1 MPSSKVVAAQLK
13 DKAGTRS
20 HPYLPE
26 QAFVEPHKSLEQKPT
41 GSRPN

>member
-20 HPYLPE
+20 HPYLTKCE
-26 QAFVEPHKSLEQKPT
+26 EKGMQVL
-41 GSRPN
+41 